1 MKWHLK
7 QEDFTP
13 VQVGGSHHNCTSREM
28 VRPNT
33 VGSERVNVD
42 ILTYSERGY
51 NDVRSHETSEQMY
64 FLLKGKM
71 KVRVYD
77 EECVMKPGDIVYIP
91 RRAPHCHENVGDG
104 EMTFMLISVFHDK

>member
-13 VQVGGSHHNCTSREM
+13 VQVGGSHHNCTSLEM

-33 VGSERVNVD
+33 VGSEKVQVD
-42 ILTYSERGY
+42 ILTYKERGY
-51 NDVRSHETSEQMY
+51 NDIRTHENIEQMY
-64 FLLKGKM
+64 CLIKGEM
-71 KVRVYD
+71 KVTVYD

-91 RRAPHCHENVGDG
+91 RNAPHSHENVGDE
-104 EMTFMLISVFHDK
+104 EMSFMIISVFH